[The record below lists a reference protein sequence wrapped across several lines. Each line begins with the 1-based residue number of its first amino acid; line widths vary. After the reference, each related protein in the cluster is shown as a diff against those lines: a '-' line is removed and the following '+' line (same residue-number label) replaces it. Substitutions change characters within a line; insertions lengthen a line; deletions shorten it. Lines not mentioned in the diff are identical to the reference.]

1 MDKAKE
7 AVNSPAHYNRGKIEV
22 IDYIEDQGLDFCL
35 GNAVKYIS
43 RAGHKGDRVEDIK
56 KAIWYLQRSIK
67 EPQESSNLAEEGPK
81 SHILVNGVVRFN
93 SKLYMPY
100 FPDSSPCQIKVGDTI
115 VGGKTRYRVV
125 DEEDFKTHRRFYL
138 EVTDDD

>member
-22 IDYIEDQGLDFCL
+22 IDFIEDQGLDFCL

-43 RAGHKGDRVEDIK
+43 RAGHKGDRVEDLE

-67 EPQESSNLAEEGPK
+67 EPQEPSNLAEEGPK
-81 SHILVNGVVRFN
+81 SHPLVNGVERVN

-100 FPDSSPCQIKVGDTI
+100 FPDGSPCQIKVGDII
-115 VGGKTRYRVV
+115 VGDKAEYRVV
-125 DEEDFKTHRRFYL
+125 YEKDFKTHRRFYL
-138 EVTDDD
+138 EVIDDA